1 MTAGRLDR
9 TFAALRI
16 RNFRLYFAGQL
27 LSVAG
32 TWMQRIAQSWLVLEL
47 TESGTAVGGVVSLQF
62 LPILVISPI
71 AGVLADRMDKRKL
84 LYVTQSIAAAMA
96 ATLGT
101 LVLLDRV
108 ELWMVYALAFGLG
121 LVSSFDNPTRRAFII
136 EMVGREG
143 LSNAVGLNSV
153 LVNGG
158 RVLGPAVG
166 GFLIVWVG
174 LGICFLLNAVSYVSL
189 IVALAKMRPE
199 ELDRPDPAPRG
210 RGQLR
215 EGFRYAADNQMVRV
229 LLILLAAI
237 SIFAY
242 EYEVV
247 LPLLARFTFGGDAD
261 TFGLMFAATAL
272 GAVVGGL
279 HFANRTELTIGS
291 LVNQAAAYAGSLLLV
306 GLAPGLWWAVGALV
320 LVGATGSSMLGA
332 ANSMLQLATR
342 SDMQGR
348 VVALRSMA
356 FLGSRPIGAIIVGW
370 VGENLGPRH
379 SLVLGSIA
387 TLAVALWA
395 RVRLGAIP
403 QG

>member
-1 MTAGRLDR
+1 
-9 TFAALRI
+9 
-16 RNFRLYFAGQL
+16 
-27 LSVAG
+27 
-32 TWMQRIAQSWLVLEL
+32 MQRIAQSWLVLEL

-84 LYVTQSIAAAMA
+84 LYLTQSVAALMA

-121 LVSSFDNPTRRAFII
+121 IVSSFDNPTRRAFII
-136 EMVGREG
+136 EMVGRDS
-143 LSNAVGLNSV
+143 LTNAEGLNSV

-158 RVLGPAVG
+158 RVLGPAIG
-166 GFLIVWVG
+166 GLLIVWVG
-174 LGICFLLNAVSYVSL
+174 LGICFLLNALSYLGL
-189 IVALAKMRPE
+189 IVALARMRSDELVRPE
-199 ELDRPDPAPRG
+199 PAGRG
-210 RGQLR
+210 PGQLR
-215 EGFRYAADNQMVRV
+215 EGFRYAAGTPTLRV
-229 LLILLAAI
+229 LLMMLAVI

-272 GAVVGGL
+272 GAVLGGL
-279 HFANRTELTIGS
+279 HFANRTVLTVRS
-291 LVNQAAAYAGSLLLV
+291 LVNQALAYGAALIVVALSPGV
-306 GLAPGLWWAVGALV
+306 WFALAALV
-320 LVGATGSSMLGA
+320 AVGATGSSMLGA

-342 SDMQGR
+342 PEMQGR

-356 FLGSRPIGAIIVGW
+356 FLGSRPIGAIAVGW
-370 VGENLGPRH
+370 VGENIGPRQ
-379 SLVLGSIA
+379 SIALGSVA
-387 TLAVALWA
+387 TVAIALW
-395 RVRLGAIP
+395 VRRRLAGVD
-403 QG
+403 QE